1 VSLKKVKVGSEQKTF
16 GVVEFTTKE
25 DAQEAIDKG
34 STNPSVQAL
43 TTNPSEPPYIK
54 MAQPKKVREQYH
66 KMLK

>member
-1 VSLKKVKVGSEQKTF
+1 MVD
-16 GVVEFTTKE
+16 FTTKE

-34 STNPSVQAL
+34 STNPAVQAL
-43 TTNPSEPPYIK
+43 TTSPNEPAYIK